1 MKDKFILNDCNYI
14 KSNNFDERDK
24 KVLIDTIILHCISLP
39 EGKYDNDNV
48 IEFFTNKLDYNKHP
62 SFDDLRDLKVS
73 SHLFIRRSGEI
84 IQFVPF
90 NKRAWHAGK
99 SHYKGRSNYNDFSIG
114 IELEGSVEDSYTNE
128 QYNKLKNCILLLKE
142 LFPSIQD
149 NNILGHSDIAPGR
162 KKDPGLNFSWERI
175 L

>member
-14 KSNNFDERDK
+14 KSNNFDERDN

-90 NKRAWHAGK
+90 NRRAWHAGK
-99 SHYKGRSNYNDFSIG
+99 SYYKGRSNYNDFSIG
-114 IELEGSVEDSYTNE
+114 IELEGSVQDSYTNE

-162 KKDPGLNFSWERI
+162 KTDPGLNFSWERI

>member
-1 MKDKFILNDCNYI
+1 MKDKFILDGCSYI
-14 KSNNFDERDK
+14 KSNNFDERDNAI
-24 KVLIDTIILHCISLP
+24 VIDTIILHCISLP
-39 EGKYDNDNV
+39 EGRYDNDNV
-48 IEFFTNKLDYNKHP
+48 IEFFTNKLNYNKHP

-73 SHLFIRRSGEI
+73 SHLFIRRTGEI

-90 NKRAWHAGK
+90 DKRAWHAGK

-114 IELEGSVEDSYTNE
+114 IELEGSVEDYYTNE
-128 QYNKLKNCILLLKE
+128 QYNKLKICILLLKE

-149 NNILGHSDIAPGR
+149 SNILGHNDIAPDR
-162 KKDPGLNFSWERI
+162 KTDPGPNFSWERI

>member
-84 IQFVPF
+84 VQFVPF

>member
-1 MKDKFILNDCNYI
+1 MKDKFILDGCSYI
-14 KSNNFDERDK
+14 KSNNFDERDNAI
-24 KVLIDTIILHCISLP
+24 VIDTIILHCISLP
-39 EGKYDNDNV
+39 EGRYDNNNV
-48 IEFFTNKLDYNKHP
+48 IEFFTNKLNYNKHP

-73 SHLFIRRSGEI
+73 SHLFIRRTGEI

-90 NKRAWHAGK
+90 DKRAWHAGK

-114 IELEGSVEDSYTNE
+114 IELEGSIEDYYTNE
-128 QYNKLKNCILLLKE
+128 QYNKLKICILLLKE

-149 NNILGHSDIAPGR
+149 SNILGHNDIAPDR
-162 KKDPGLNFSWERI
+162 KTDPGPNFSWERI

>member
-14 KSNNFDERDK
+14 KSNNFDERDN

-84 IQFVPF
+84 VQFVPF

-114 IELEGSVEDSYTNE
+114 IELEGCVEDSYTNE

-162 KKDPGLNFSWERI
+162 KTDPGSNFSWEKI

>member
-1 MKDKFILNDCNYI
+1 MKDKFILDGCSYI
-14 KSNNFDERDK
+14 KSNNFDERDNAI
-24 KVLIDTIILHCISLP
+24 VIDTIILHCISLP
-39 EGKYDNDNV
+39 EGRYDNDNV
-48 IEFFTNKLDYNKHP
+48 IEFFTNKLNYNKHP

-73 SHLFIRRSGEI
+73 SHLFIRRTGEI

-90 NKRAWHAGK
+90 DKRAWHAGK

-114 IELEGSVEDSYTNE
+114 IELEGSVEDYYTNE
-128 QYNKLKNCILLLKE
+128 QYDKLKICILLLKE

-149 NNILGHSDIAPGR
+149 SNILGHNDIAPDR
-162 KKDPGLNFSWERI
+162 KTDPGPNFSWERI

>member
-1 MKDKFILNDCNYI
+1 MKDKFILDGCSYI
-14 KSNNFDERDK
+14 KSNNFDERDNAI
-24 KVLIDTIILHCISLP
+24 VIDTIILHCISLP
-39 EGKYDNDNV
+39 EGRYDNDNV
-48 IEFFTNKLDYNKHP
+48 IEFFTNKLNYNKHP

-73 SHLFIRRSGEI
+73 SHLFIRRTGEI

-90 NKRAWHAGK
+90 DKRAWHAGK

-114 IELEGSVEDSYTNE
+114 IELEGSVEDYYTDE
-128 QYNKLKNCILLLKE
+128 QYNKLKICILLLKE

-149 NNILGHSDIAPGR
+149 SNILGHNDIAPDR
-162 KKDPGLNFSWERI
+162 KTDPGPNFSWERI

>member
-14 KSNNFDERDK
+14 KSNNSDERDT

-90 NKRAWHAGK
+90 NKKAWHAGK
-99 SHYKGRSNYNDFSIG
+99 SYYKGRSNYNDFSIG
-114 IELEGSVEDSYTNE
+114 IELEGSVKDSYTNE
-128 QYNKLKNCILLLKE
+128 QYNKLKICILLLKE

-162 KKDPGLNFSWERI
+162 KTDPGSNFSWERI